1 MDRKFLTTAGVVAV
15 STLGLLKLVRSN
27 ASSIYDVVIFKM
39 TSLWYSCV
47 LDRISNACIL
57 DIGVGNATSL
67 LANTDSLKEKSITV
81 KVRSVPHPPLPSFSH
96 PFIPPNTPPKGVD
109 FTQHYVDAAQKNIA
123 SKDAASNVSVVY
135 GSVYDLPLLKSLAPK
150 GPNSK
155 FDAVYFSGS
164 ISLLPDPLDALR
176 TVAKVLKKGGF
187 IYVTQTYQH
196 RNIPGLATFKRNMK
210 FFTTID
216 FGELTFEKDIME
228 IYKSSGYEIVEPKP
242 IEGSVDNA
250 FQTAYLTILKPA

>member
-1 MDRKFLTTAGVVAV
+1 M
-15 STLGLLKLVRSN
+15 
-27 ASSIYDVVIFKM
+27 
-39 TSLWYSCV
+39 
-47 LDRISNACIL
+47 
-57 DIGVGNATSL
+57 
-67 LANTDSLKEKSITV
+67 
-81 KVRSVPHPPLPSFSH
+81 
-96 PFIPPNTPPKGVD
+96 
-109 FTQHYVDAAQKNIA
+109 
-123 SKDAASNVSVVY
+123 SVVY

-164 ISLLPDPLDALR
+164 ISLLPDPLEALR
-176 TVAKVLKKGGF
+176 TVAKVLKKGGL

-196 RNIPGLATFKRNMK
+196 RNVPGLATFKRNMK

-228 IYKSSGYEIVEPKP
+228 IYNNSEYEVVEHKP

-250 FQTAYLTILKPA
+250 FQTAYLTILKV

>member
-1 MDRKFLTTAGVVAV
+1 
-15 STLGLLKLVRSN
+15 
-27 ASSIYDVVIFKM
+27 M

-81 KVRSVPHPPLPSFSH
+81 
-96 PFIPPNTPPKGVD
+96 KGVD

-228 IYKSSGYEIVEPKP
+228 IYKSSGYEIVEHKP